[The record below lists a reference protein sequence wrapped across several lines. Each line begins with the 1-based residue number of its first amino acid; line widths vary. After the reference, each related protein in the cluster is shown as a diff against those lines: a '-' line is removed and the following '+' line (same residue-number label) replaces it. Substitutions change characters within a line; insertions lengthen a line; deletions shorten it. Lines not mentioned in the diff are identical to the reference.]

1 MIRICS
7 EKGELCIGTFGLGA
21 LPEDG
26 DVWRVILAPSGAATC
41 LDIEILEN
49 YFKAIF
55 KICLCSLFNRA
66 LAIHLYLIISS

>member
-26 DVWRVILAPSGAATC
+26 DVWRVILAPSGAGTC

-49 YFKAIF
+49 NF
-55 KICLCSLFNRA
+55 
-66 LAIHLYLIISS
+66 